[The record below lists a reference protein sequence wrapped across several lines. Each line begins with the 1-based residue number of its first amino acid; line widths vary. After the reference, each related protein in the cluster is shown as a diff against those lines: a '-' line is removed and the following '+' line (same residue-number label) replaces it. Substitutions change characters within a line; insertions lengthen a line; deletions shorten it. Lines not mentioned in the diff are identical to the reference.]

1 MSEVQEDDGIT
12 LAADGGAFV
21 RTTVRVSRDGDRLTV
36 AATVSG
42 SGFDEFARTEH
53 ATGAPRCPTR
63 AAAWL
68 DGEAV
73 EMDPG
78 PAGPTIEVPHTHDF
92 TWEAVLA

>member
-1 MSEVQEDDGIT
+1 M
-12 LAADGGAFV
+12 
-21 RTTVRVSRDGDRLTV
+21 RVSLEGDRLTV
-36 AATVSG
+36 AATVTG
-42 SGFDEFARTEH
+42 SGFDDFARTSTRLVLH
-53 ATGAPRCPTR
+53 GAR
-63 AAAWL
+63 ARSAWL